1 MNKFNY
7 EIYDYSKVGV
17 PKERCYIAQQYT
29 IYEWDAL
36 KKHLG
41 DNVLS
46 TIFENYR
53 KSYYGGNI
61 FHKISPNYE
70 LEIRLFT
77 PDGIYSKVISKF
89 YETSGKK
96 K

>member
-41 DNVLS
+41 DNTFIHTGRNL
-46 TIFENYR
+46 
-53 KSYYGGNI
+53 
-61 FHKISPNYE
+61 
-70 LEIRLFT
+70 
-77 PDGIYSKVISKF
+77 
-89 YETSGKK
+89 
-96 K
+96 